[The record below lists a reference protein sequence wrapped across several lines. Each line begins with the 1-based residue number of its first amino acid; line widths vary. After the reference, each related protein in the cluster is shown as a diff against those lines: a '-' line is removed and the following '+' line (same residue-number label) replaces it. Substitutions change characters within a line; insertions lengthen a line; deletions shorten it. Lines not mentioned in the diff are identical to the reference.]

1 MSRPTG
7 TAGRSAIDLL
17 HNDALVYLTRRS
29 WRIIGLSQNRG
40 LRRWQCAWAS
50 TRGSARARTRSCRSH
65 SRGSLTRRLRRGRS
79 RRCARGRLAR
89 RRSWNVSFLK
99 PKLEPGRRAPALIG
113 VVGAVHQTTHLL
125 SGIFGEPVDKRGS
138 PSLLESSFGTPP
150 ASVG

>member
-40 LRRWQCAWAS
+40 LRRWHCAWSQRHTARANARDRARAS
-50 TRGSARARTRSCRSH
+50 TRDSARARTRSCRSH
-65 SRGSLTRRLRRGRS
+65 RRGSLTRRLRRRRS
-79 RRCARGRLAR
+79 RRCARGWLAR

-99 PKLEPGRRAPALIG
+99 PKLEPGCRAPALIG
-113 VVGAVHQTTHLL
+113 LVGAVHQTTHFV
-125 SGIFGEPVDKRGS
+125 SGIQ
-138 PSLLESSFGTPP
+138 
-150 ASVG
+150 